1 MPQCNECPLNSME
14 HASTE
19 HSVNS
24 YLLLVIQLNGE
35 KIKLWFSLIQT
46 TLYAIMLSCTHH
58 TLECFKPCLSVC
70 LSLFPCSQLWMLSA
84 AACVYL
90 CLLYSC
96 WCDRPSRA
104 LGLPAREPAWPRLV
118 KILPWSRNALFQTLV
133 ETTMH
138 NAHHNAHH
146 NAQCSSWN
154 IDNTIAY
161 KILTVVETTAHKVY
175 HSMASKIQNQSP
187 HQQWQLSARKSIQ
200 TNVQSIFSV
209 SKISKEWTKTYLN
222 SWLTTQ

>member
-1 MPQCNECPLNSME
+1 MVKRL
-14 HASTE
+14 
-19 HSVNS
+19 S
-24 YLLLVIQLNGE
+24 YGLLS
-35 KIKLWFSLIQT
+35 FRPHC
-46 TLYAIMLSCTHH
+46 MLSCYHAPIIH
-58 TLECFKPCLSVC
+58 WSALSLVC

-84 AACVYL
+84 AVCVYL

-96 WCDRPSRA
+96 WCSRPSRA

-138 NAHHNAHH
+138 NAHHNA
-146 NAQCSSWN
+146 QCSSWN
-154 IDNTIAY
+154 IDNTIAS

-209 SKISKEWTKTYLN
+209 SKISKEWTKTSLN
-222 SWLTTQ
+222 SWLTTQSQYLTPKIKRNLPWN